1 MLRDWIPKSV
11 SVSEASFIKR
21 EFIGFILDS
30 KSILQFLFRN
40 QKKTSVFLWTF
51 WKPKQNM
58 ETKEN
63 NSKPTTPLHGNH
75 NHHHEVHDVIKV
87 SIYANI
93 SKTFIFVCF
102 LKLTG
107 AVLYSLKNGYFML
120 TARCFLSSFI
130 ILYQKLFMKIFH
142 LLVFFPL
149 FRKHVE
155 LVSVSYF
162 CFWMFPFVSVTS
174 WEFSLKWQSNY
185 YYNDIIDTCIWCN
198 WVDEKWNGGEAP
210 RCSLIFHHLNVNVW
224 KWMNA
229 WRYIASHEHWK
240 RFVEQNRE

>member
-1 MLRDWIPKSV
+1 
-11 SVSEASFIKR
+11 
-21 EFIGFILDS
+21 
-30 KSILQFLFRN
+30 
-40 QKKTSVFLWTF
+40 
-51 WKPKQNM
+51 M

-107 AVLYSLKNGYFML
+107 AVLYSLKNRYFML
-120 TARCFLSSFI
+120 MARCFLSSFI
-130 ILYQKLFMKIFH
+130 IFDQKVFMKIFH

-155 LVSVSYF
+155 LVSVSFFYF
-162 CFWMFPFVSVTS
+162 LMFPFVI
-174 WEFSLKWQSNY
+174 SNQL
-185 YYNDIIDTCIWCN
+185 
-198 WVDEKWNGGEAP
+198 
-210 RCSLIFHHLNVNVW
+210 RIFI
-224 KWMNA
+224 KMT
-229 WRYIASHEHWK
+229 E
-240 RFVEQNRE
+240 